1 MIAIACFVLISM
13 SSYAGDGLGLTLQ
26 YPTKKSNQSFDKTR
40 LLFGPG
46 LGLGGGYRAFSFNV
60 SPSVAYAFTEDFHAG
75 TTLGFNYYQASEDY
89 TNPITNTTEV
99 FKYKYPAYSFS
110 IYARYLV
117 KNFLILNV
125 EPEINNTKFVESYS
139 VNMSSGKI
147 IENSRRLFVPSV
159 LVGAGYPQRFGNYG
173 YSYFMVCYDLL
184 QDPNARYYQTLD
196 LRAGIMI
203 NLWQ

>member
-1 MIAIACFVLISM
+1 MQKRHETDVSGQIIVLQS
-13 SSYAGDGLGLTLQ
+13 GGL
-26 YPTKKSNQSFDKTR
+26 PWKSHVYELEHLYN
-40 LLFGPG
+40 
-46 LGLGGGYRAFSFNV
+46 
-60 SPSVAYAFTEDFHAG
+60 
-75 TTLGFNYYQASEDY
+75 
-89 TNPITNTTEV
+89 I
-99 FKYKYPAYSFS
+99 
-110 IYARYLV
+110 
-117 KNFLILNV
+117 
-125 EPEINNTKFVESYS
+125 EPEINSTKYIESYS